1 MRSFLK
7 SNQTLKTALLMP
19 VTILPSSHERTEGGK
34 EMGKG
39 GGWGAGG
46 SSCGP
51 HVVRERT
58 ATGRQHSMERQQ
70 YLLGDHQGDQTYYF
84 ILMR

>member
-34 EMGKG
+34 EMGN
-39 GGWGAGG
+39 GGWWWGEWGQLWATCGQREDGYRATAQHGA
-46 SSCGP
+46 
-51 HVVRERT
+51 
-58 ATGRQHSMERQQ
+58 ATVLIRRPSG
-70 YLLGDHQGDQTYYF
+70 
-84 ILMR
+84 

>member
-7 SNQTLKTALLMP
+7 SNQMLKKALLMP
-19 VTILPSSHERTEGGK
+19 VTILPSSHEHTEGGK
-34 EMGKG
+34 EMWVG
-39 GGWGAGG
+39 GGR

-51 HVVRERT
+51 HVVREST
-58 ATGRQHSMERQQ
+58 ATGRQHSTERQQ
-70 YLLGDHQGDQTYYF
+70 YLLGDHQCDETYYF

>member
-39 GGWGAGG
+39 GGGREQLWATCGQREDGYRATAQHGA
-46 SSCGP
+46 
-51 HVVRERT
+51 
-58 ATGRQHSMERQQ
+58 ATVLIRRPSG
-70 YLLGDHQGDQTYYF
+70 
-84 ILMR
+84 